1 MITIKIK
8 KKYKSIDVCE
18 FELPEFSVLTGL
30 NGSGKTHLLEAISK
44 AEFSD
49 VYVDGKK
56 IKNIRYIPFNGLNS
70 EIQEDCDPAS
80 INQWIKNFWSQLQ
93 NAITRTKNSRAGLI
107 ESNLYAYSGD
117 ANFKK
122 IGPKIIPRIQKKI
135 EDITEKNIADSFD
148 ISMMAENDFFT
159 AQFALIFKN
168 YHRLLEEN
176 NINKYYVTQNLLP
189 TSPIMSDDDFIKKNG
204 LPPWDFVNSIL
215 EEINV
220 PYKVNSPLG
229 TRTDSSFNFRL
240 IDRTSG
246 TEISSQ
252 DLSTGEKVLMSLAL
266 AIYNTKGDNNKPEF
280 LLIDEPDAA
289 LHPSMSRK
297 MVKIL
302 NYNIVTV
309 SEIPAIITSHSPT
322 TIISSEGISIYQME
336 RGNPIPKKISVQKAV
351 ELLSSDIPFLKIS
364 NDHRRQVFVESKY
377 DVAYYELITNIL
389 LRIDTINCEPIYL
402 PARTS
407 NGSNCNDVI
416 EVVKNLFDNG
426 NDQIYGIID
435 WDKTNE
441 SKGRIIVLG
450 DNERYSIENYILDP
464 LMMGLLFIR
473 EAKIPISEFG
483 LQNIASYSDLRDLT
497 EVDAQKIIDYIL
509 SALNLMSANPVA
521 YDLNNGWKLNVT
533 DEFNVFQGHD
543 LETLYKTKFPFL
555 NIYQREDALKKDL
568 IQKIINDFP
577 QFTPNRIF
585 ETIKKII

>member
-135 EDITEKNIADSFD
+135 EDITEKDIADSFD

-473 EAKIPISEFG
+473 EAKILISEFG

-555 NIYQREDALKKDL
+555 NIYQREDALKKDV

>member
-1 MITIKIK
+1 
-8 KKYKSIDVCE
+8 
-18 FELPEFSVLTGL
+18 
-30 NGSGKTHLLEAISK
+30 
-44 AEFSD
+44 
-49 VYVDGKK
+49 
-56 IKNIRYIPFNGLNS
+56 
-70 EIQEDCDPAS
+70 
-80 INQWIKNFWSQLQ
+80 
-93 NAITRTKNSRAGLI
+93 
-107 ESNLYAYSGD
+107 
-117 ANFKK
+117 
-122 IGPKIIPRIQKKI
+122 
-135 EDITEKNIADSFD
+135 
-148 ISMMAENDFFT
+148 MMAENDFFT

-176 NINKYYVTQNLLP
+176 NINKYYVTQNLIP
-189 TSPIMSDDDFIKKNG
+189 TSPILSDEEFNRKNG

-220 PYKVNSPLG
+220 PYEVNSPLG
-229 TRTDSSFNFRL
+229 TRTDSNFSFRL
-240 IDRTSG
+240 IDRKNG

-266 AIYNTKGDNNKPEF
+266 AIYNTKGDSNKPEF

-302 NYNIVTV
+302 NYNIVTL

-336 RGNPIPKKISVQKAV
+336 RGNPIPTKISVQKAV

-364 NDHRRQVFVESKY
+364 NDQRRQVFVESKY
-377 DVAYYELITNIL
+377 DVTYYELITNIL

-407 NGSNCNDVI
+407 NGSNCTDVI

-435 WDKTNE
+435 WDKENE
-441 SKGRIIVLG
+441 TKGRIIVLG
-450 DNERYSIENYILDP
+450 ENERYSIENYLLDP

-473 EAKIPISEFG
+473 EAKISISDFA
-483 LQNIASYSDLRDLT
+483 LQNISSYSDLRDLT
-497 EVDAQKIIDYIL
+497 EIDAQKIIDYVL
-509 SALNLMSANPVA
+509 STLNLMSANIVE
-521 YDLNNGWKLNVT
+521 YDLYNGWKLNVT
-533 DEFNVFQGHD
+533 DEFIVFQGHD
-543 LETLYKTKFPFL
+543 LETLYKNRFPFL
-555 NIYQREDALKKDL
+555 NVYQREDALKKDI